1 MQTSWQEVAKLSEQ
15 YSSTRLEYWLNET
28 LFTISWWVLLAT
40 TLGLCIVWVIILD
53 KKRIFEIL
61 SYGFMVSSIS
71 TILDALGVILMFW
84 QYNHTLTPLSIP
96 IEIHIV
102 QMPIIYMIIYQ
113 YFRPWKTFLIAITI
127 NAFIF
132 AFILEELLVWLHIYE
147 LQSWEHIYSFFPYIL
162 IGVFIKW
169 VIDKFGQKYFA

>member
-1 MQTSWQEVAKLSEQ
+1 METSWQEVAKLSQQ
-15 YSSTRLEYWLNET
+15 YRYTRLEYWLNET
-28 LFTISWWVLLAT
+28 LFTISWWVLLVT
-40 TLGLCIVWVIILD
+40 TLGLFIVWVIILD

-71 TILDALGVILMFW
+71 TILDAFGLILMFW

-96 IEIHIV
+96 IEIHII

-113 YFRPWKTFLIAITI
+113 YFKRWKTFLIAITI

-132 AFILEELLVWLHIYE
+132 AFILEALLVWLHIYE
-147 LQSWEHIYSFFPYIL
+147 LYIWKHIYSFIPYIL
-162 IGVFIKW
+162 IGVIFKW
-169 VIDKFGQKYFA
+169 IIDKLGQKNYA